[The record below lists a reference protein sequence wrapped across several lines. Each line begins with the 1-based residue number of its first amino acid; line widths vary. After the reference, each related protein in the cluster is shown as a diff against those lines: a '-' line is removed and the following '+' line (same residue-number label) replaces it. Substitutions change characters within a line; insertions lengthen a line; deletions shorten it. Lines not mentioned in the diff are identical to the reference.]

1 MRQAPNLL
9 VPALTLLVAGA
20 AASAQDAAL
29 LDLAPAKLK
38 LSAEPAL
45 WYMAPGGDIRFPTT
59 TGAPTQEVNGDDIN
73 MDSPRLS
80 PFFELNINAPR
91 WGATFR
97 GVTMSAN
104 SRGFTPSASVQLGD
118 TLLAGGTTAESSLDY
133 LQLEAEARYAL
144 FPYWQDL
151 PETRATK
158 PWQTFDH
165 RLDLVAGV
173 RLIDFSLD
181 VTQTISGTTSP
192 VASADETFIMP
203 YAGFKGAVLIEE
215 KLSMDVTSSM
225 GGIGGFGG
233 QTGFAWDIMVG
244 FQYHFTPNFGA
255 QIGYRQTLFRL
266 SDSDTQF
273 RWNGAQA
280 GLYFGVV
287 GRF

>member
-1 MRQAPNLL
+1 MRLASNLL
-9 VPALTLLVAGA
+9 FSAATLSLAGA
-20 AASAQDAAL
+20 PVLAQGEAL
-29 LDLAPAKLK
+29 PDLAPATLK

-104 SRGFTPSASVQLGD
+104 SRGFTPSAAVQLGD
-118 TLLAGGTTAESSLDY
+118 TLLASGAQAQTSLDY
-133 LQLEAEARYAL
+133 LQLEAEARLAI

-165 RLDLVAGV
+165 RFDVVAGV
-173 RLIDFSLD
+173 RLMDFSLD

-192 VASADETFIMP
+192 VASADETYIMP
-203 YAGFKGAVLIEE
+203 YAGIKGSVLIEE
-215 KLSMDVTSSM
+215 KLSMDITTNM

-244 FQYHFTPNFGA
+244 FQYHLTPNLGA

>member
-1 MRQAPNLL
+1 MRLASNLL
-9 VPALTLLVAGA
+9 CSAATLSLAGA
-20 AASAQDAAL
+20 RVLAQGEPL
-29 LDLAPAKLK
+29 PDLTPATLK

-45 WYMAPGGDIRFPTT
+45 WYMAPGGDIRFPTAT
-59 TGAPTQEVNGDDIN
+59 NAPTQEVNADDIN

-104 SRGFTPSASVQLGD
+104 SRGFTPSAAVQLGD
-118 TLLAGGTTAESSLDY
+118 TLLAGGATAQTSLDY
-133 LQLEAEARYAL
+133 LQLEAEARLAI

-151 PETRATK
+151 PETQSTK

-165 RLDLVAGV
+165 RFDVVAGV
-173 RLIDFSLD
+173 RLMDFSLD

-192 VASADETFIMP
+192 VASADETYLMP
-203 YAGFKGAVLIEE
+203 YAGIKGSALIEE
-215 KLSMDVTSSM
+215 KLTLDLTTTM

-233 QTGFAWDIMVG
+233 QTGFAWDILVG
-244 FQYHFTPNFGA
+244 FQYHLTPNFGA

-266 SDSDTQF
+266 SDNDTQF